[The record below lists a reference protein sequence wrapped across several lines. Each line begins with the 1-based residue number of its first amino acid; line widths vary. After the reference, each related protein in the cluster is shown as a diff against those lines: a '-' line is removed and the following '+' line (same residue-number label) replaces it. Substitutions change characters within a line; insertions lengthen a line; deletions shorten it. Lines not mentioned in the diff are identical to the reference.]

1 MAFNVDELAKIAKPR
16 SEEAIKRAQFRRE
29 NREWIRMSQ
38 DIALTLHYYLRKSGM
53 SQSELAQKMNVSAP
67 YVGKLLKGTENL
79 TLETICKLQNAIG
92 EELLSLTH
100 PYVFKQILELSSYR
114 QAFINDVTSD
124 KYTQTQVI
132 TGAFEMG
139 KYELTA

>member
-1 MAFNVDELAKIAKPR
+1 MAFNTDKLAEIAKPR
-16 SEEAIKRAQFRRE
+16 SEEAKAKAQYRRD

-38 DIALTLHYYLRKSGM
+38 DIALSLHYYLRKLGM
-53 SQSELAQKMNVSAP
+53 SQKDLAERMAVSAA
-67 YVGKLLKGTENL
+67 YVGKLLKGNENL

-100 PYVFKQILELSSYR
+100 PYIFRQVLELSSNR
-114 QAFINDVTSD
+114 HAFVNDVTSD
-124 KYTQTQVI
+124 KYTQIQVI

>member
-53 SQSELAQKMNVSAP
+53 SQSELAQKMNVSAA
-67 YVGKLLKGTENL
+67 YVGKLLKGNENL

>member
-92 EELLSLTH
+92 EELLYVTH
-100 PYVFKQILELSSYR
+100 PYIIKQVLEFTSYR
-114 QAFINDVTSD
+114 NTFVNDVTSD
-124 KYTQTQVI
+124 RFTQTQVI
-132 TGAFEMG
+132 NGSFESW
-139 KYELTA
+139 KYGQTA